1 MLEMAIFGMIASYIL
16 GIFVG
21 RNWKRFTTE

>member
-1 MLEMAIFGMIASYIL
+1 MLELFVFGITAAYIL